1 MRIVVTVLNAGLCS
15 GMHGYVNK
23 DGCEA
28 VLKFFT
34 KRKQKKNK
42 KKMLFFASHDSRR
55 QSRFAREKYSFRRE
69 AEKRKIFPEATRRA

>member
-34 KRKQKKNK
+34 KRKQTKKIK
-42 KKMLFFASHDSRR
+42 KRCFFLPAMMADGS
-55 QSRFAREKYSFRRE
+55 QGFL
-69 AEKRKIFPEATRRA
+69 

>member
-28 VLKFFT
+28 VLKLFT
-34 KRKQKKNK
+34 KTKKKQKNK
-42 KKMLFFASHDSRR
+42 KKMLFC
-55 QSRFAREKYSFRRE
+55 Q
-69 AEKRKIFPEATRRA
+69 P